1 MKITDQLFKKG
12 RKGSGFLL
20 IAVITASLVGVT
32 AVGLTKVNQAALCGF
47 NNSKIMVQ
55 AQQYADFEATMVRA
69 TNYFNLEDR
78 AKTEIQNSDGFY
90 SEINVSDEINYLETF
105 KKRNV
110 TVNIYKGNEELP
122 RYSLTV
128 PKLDVDVQSGSG
140 GVPAGTII
148 AWGGNGRP
156 TECGT
161 WLLCDGSSFTSN
173 AYPKL
178 YMALGSSVLPNLN
191 GRFLEGSTND
201 SGVYKEAGLPNIT
214 GKIDSG
220 DDNIGIFGATNIM
233 TSGAFEASVHK
244 KRRDGAAGSQFNPQ
258 IFTFDASRCSA
269 VYGKSDTVQPA
280 AYTVKYFIKAD

>member
-161 WLLCDGSSFTSN
+161 WLLCDGSSFTPN

-191 GRFLEGSTND
+191 GRFLEGSISD
-201 SGVYKEAGLPNIT
+201 SGYYKEAGLPNIT
-214 GKIDSG
+214 GTC
-220 DDNIGIFGATNIM
+220 NTGAEYFNNLNS
-233 TSGAFEASVHK
+233 SGAL
-244 KRRDGAAGSQFNPQ
+244 
-258 IFTFDASRCSA
+258 FTTGLSNGTRNSGIEKDKNKAIVNIDASLCSS